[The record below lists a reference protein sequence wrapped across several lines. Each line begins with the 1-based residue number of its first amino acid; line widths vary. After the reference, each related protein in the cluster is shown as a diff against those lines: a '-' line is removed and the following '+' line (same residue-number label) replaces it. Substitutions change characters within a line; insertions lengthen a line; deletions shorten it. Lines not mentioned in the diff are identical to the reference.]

1 MSVRPGL
8 WNMLSKPPEVRGG
21 ALSVFPGRVERV
33 DGVRCGESPALA
45 GSLLYPHYLTEGKR
59 KRTRTRREGWQTVEA
74 LPRCCLSIGGEV
86 WRGVVMT
93 SRRSGRCDRPSISF
107 CDTVRGLAA
116 AMMWTVK
123 TSDGAEGEARNGR
136 RGRRHHSHWFSLSLP
151 SLLLALLLCLALIT

>member
-74 LPRCCLSIGGEV
+74 LPRCCLSIGGDV
-86 WRGVVMT
+86 LRCGGDSIAQKRTRWPPVPSVM
-93 SRRSGRCDRPSISF
+93 
-107 CDTVRGLAA
+107 V
-116 AMMWTVK
+116 
-123 TSDGAEGEARNGR
+123 R
-136 RGRRHHSHWFSLSLP
+136 RGEV
-151 SLLLALLLCLALIT
+151 